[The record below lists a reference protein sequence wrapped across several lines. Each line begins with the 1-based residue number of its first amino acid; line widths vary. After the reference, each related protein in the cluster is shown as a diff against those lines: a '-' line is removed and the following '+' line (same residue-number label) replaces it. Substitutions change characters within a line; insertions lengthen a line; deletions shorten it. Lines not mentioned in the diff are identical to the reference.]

1 MTDIVVNSTAA
12 PAPAAAPAGAP
23 APAAVSA
30 PLNIGKEAPAPAP
43 ADNRDNDGGGEVIV
57 EYNRTGDPGLDMA
70 LGFIGKFGIGP
81 EHPGMVAA
89 KNGDFGI
96 LKATF
101 ATMGDKAKGWEQ
113 YLDLGQASYQ
123 RTAETNKARA
133 EKDRGA
139 IEAAVGGAAA
149 WAAIQSW
156 AATNAEPHEREEVN
170 AALAKGGLVAKAMA
184 NHLANLFERSAGT
197 RPPTAKAYSDN
208 AAAATSKGNAFA
220 LSPREYTAEVEK
232 LYSKMGGR
240 MTESAEYRSLQARRQ
255 SWRG

>member
-1 MTDIVVNSTAA
+1 MTDLVVNSTAA

-30 PLNIGKEAPAPAP
+30 PLNIGNAAPAPAP

-139 IEAAVGGAAA
+139 LEAAVGGAEA
-149 WAAIQSW
+149 WAAVQSW
-156 AATNAEPHEREEVN
+156 AATHAEPPEREEVN
-170 AALAKGGLVAKAMA
+170 SALAKGGLVAKAMA

-197 RPPTAKAYSDN
+197 RPPTVR
-208 AAAATSKGNAFA
+208 T
-220 LSPREYTAEVEK
+220 TAEPMK
-232 LYSKMGGR
+232 AGARPRCNS
-240 MTESAEYRSLQARRQ
+240 RSLAPWRSASAARP
-255 SWRG
+255 